1 MVVLLKR
8 MTPELAACVLEG
20 LLLLH
25 EELSVDPEAPW
36 YVGTP
41 DQTQVLHDELWILA
55 GEITPTSSASL
66 VAAWYA
72 AGRSSLLPVAAVAG
86 WLVRCSAAG
95 PAPSGSHRGG
105 TSGSAAPS
113 LAATAIPQPGPGADP
128 SAIRA
133 VRWHRGPGHA
143 ARLAAPGP
151 PARGAADRSTA
162 RAVLEPADDQ
172 EPRR

>member
-55 GEITPTSSASL
+55 GTITPASSAAL

-72 AGRSSLLPVAAVAG
+72 AGRSSLLPVACTG
-86 WLVRCSAAG
+86 ELVSSRHLAAAG
-95 PAPSGSHRGG
+95 APIVC
-105 TSGSAAPS
+105 TAESA
-113 LAATAIPQPGPGADP
+113 
-128 SAIRA
+128 
-133 VRWHRGPGHA
+133 
-143 ARLAAPGP
+143 
-151 PARGAADRSTA
+151 
-162 RAVLEPADDQ
+162 
-172 EPRR
+172 

>member
-1 MVVLLKR
+1 MDILLQR

-55 GEITPTSSASL
+55 GEITPTSSAAL

-72 AGRSSLLPVAAVAG
+72 AGRSSLLPVACTG
-86 WLVRCSAAG
+86 ELVSSR
-95 PAPSGSHRGG
+95 H
-105 TSGSAAPS
+105 
-113 LAATAIPQPGPGADP
+113 LAAADP
-128 SAIRA
+128 SIA
-133 VRWHRGPGHA
+133 WA
-143 ARLAAPGP
+143 AQSA
-151 PARGAADRSTA
+151 
-162 RAVLEPADDQ
+162 
-172 EPRR
+172 